1 MEKMNIM
8 QLHQTGQ
15 LSEAQVHYED
25 YLSRN
30 PDDTDVLHLLA
41 IVYLQKKQVQ
51 SALSCA
57 KKLHKLAPANS
68 NYLVVYA
75 NCQSLLNQ
83 DKHATKLF
91 NRAIDLCDN
100 PAHIYNMMGNHY
112 YRKGC
117 FEDAKKSYQCAQE
130 LNPTLHEARFNYIL
144 TLINT
149 KDYDEALVTLET
161 LVSQVN
167 SLEYQIQLSQ
177 LYHQLGHTDK
187 AREQYQ
193 AILSQDPTHYMTH
206 HRLASLYLEDQDLKQ
221 AKHHYKQVIQLMP
234 SHTETLHNLASIYL
248 NQKQY
253 QEALVFWH
261 KQAEI
266 EPDAT
271 TYYNLGI
278 CYYYLNRFDDAGIYL
293 TQCLECDPNY
303 TNAYLNLAN
312 LSLRSGQAKEAIGYY
327 KLVLSKDPTCEEAR
341 YLLAALSD
349 ETEQYAKS
357 PAIYVSRLFDQYA
370 EYYNK
375 HLKDM
380 LDYQVPQ
387 HLYEIVETS
396 GYLNQDRPFLRG
408 LDLGVGT
415 GLVGQLFN
423 QYVTHKTGVDL
434 SESMIKE
441 AKSLGIYQDLVC
453 ADLFD
458 YLADDNDFDIIL
470 LADVLPYIGDLSQ
483 LAELLVSR
491 LTDRALLAFSIELL
505 DDDTQDYALQ
515 HTARFAHNPK
525 YIAGLFAKCLVKVS
539 DNVRV
544 LRRQNQQDIRGVI
557 YLYKKID
564 SFS

>member
-1 MEKMNIM
+1 
-8 QLHQTGQ
+8 
-15 LSEAQVHYED
+15 
-25 YLSRN
+25 
-30 PDDTDVLHLLA
+30 
-41 IVYLQKKQVQ
+41 
-51 SALSCA
+51 
-57 KKLHKLAPANS
+57 
-68 NYLVVYA
+68 
-75 NCQSLLNQ
+75 
-83 DKHATKLF
+83 
-91 NRAIDLCDN
+91 
-100 PAHIYNMMGNHY
+100 
-112 YRKGC
+112 
-117 FEDAKKSYQCAQE
+117 
-130 LNPTLHEARFNYIL
+130 
-144 TLINT
+144 
-149 KDYDEALVTLET
+149 
-161 LVSQVN
+161 
-167 SLEYQIQLSQ
+167 
-177 LYHQLGHTDK
+177 
-187 AREQYQ
+187 
-193 AILSQDPTHYMTH
+193 
-206 HRLASLYLEDQDLKQ
+206 
-221 AKHHYKQVIQLMP
+221 
-234 SHTETLHNLASIYL
+234 
-248 NQKQY
+248 
-253 QEALVFWH
+253 
-261 KQAEI
+261 
-266 EPDAT
+266 
-271 TYYNLGI
+271 
-278 CYYYLNRFDDAGIYL
+278 
-293 TQCLECDPNY
+293 
-303 TNAYLNLAN
+303 
-312 LSLRSGQAKEAIGYY
+312 
-327 KLVLSKDPTCEEAR
+327 
-341 YLLAALSD
+341 
-349 ETEQYAKS
+349 
-357 PAIYVSRLFDQYA
+357 
-370 EYYNK
+370 
-375 HLKDM
+375 M